1 MLGQYQY
8 IADNLQLIYIGLG
21 IVAFIIF
28 VFSVAVGASIIG
40 INSHLK
46 DLVDLEYKRDL
57 VNSEYKKLEYK
68 KYNEKDGQNPDS
80 DKSGSNQPL
89 SL

>member
-57 VNSEYKKLEYK
+57 VNSEYKK
-68 KYNEKDGQNPDS
+68 YNEENRQNPDS
-80 DKSGSNQPL
+80 SKPESN
-89 SL
+89 